1 MSKKIKIF
9 LAFFVILAFSA
20 TAVIFA
26 AGAAYDSASDPLVS
40 LSFLTEIFKPEL
52 QDEIYRATDNV
63 ELSLQAQIDSL
74 RGQIASLTNQNAILK
89 DRVTELE
96 SKEDASTPGDVSSG
110 DVTDSIHVYT
120 VVNLKKGDILVAE
133 ESCELVLR
141 SGKATAMTPSRSRTL
156 IDCTDGTEITSGAEI
171 PANHFVLIPG
181 SADGSGITVT
191 SDTASVMVKG
201 AYSVVKK

>member
-9 LAFFVILAFSA
+9 LASFVILAFSA

-26 AGAAYDSASDPLVS
+26 AGSTYDSSTDPLVS

-52 QDEIYRATDNV
+52 QDEIDRATDDI

-74 RGQIASLTNQNAILK
+74 RGQVASLANQNALLK

-96 SKEDASTPGDVSSG
+96 NAEKTNVPEEPVVVAPAEVR
-110 DVTDSIHVYT
+110 VYT
-120 VVNLKKGDILVAE
+120 VVELKKGDVLVAE
-133 ESCELVLR
+133 EACELILR
-141 SGKATAMTPSRSRTL
+141 AGEATAMTPSFNRTL
-156 IDCTDGTEITSGAEI
+156 IDCTDGVELISGAAI
-171 PANHFVLIPG
+171 PANHFVLIPE
-181 SADGSGITVT
+181 SANGSGITVT

-201 AYSVVKK
+201 EYSIVKK

>member
-26 AGAAYDSASDPLVS
+26 AGSAYDSDSDPLIS
-40 LSFLTEIFKPEL
+40 LSFLTDIFKPEL

-63 ELSLQAQIDSL
+63 ELTLQAQIDSL
-74 RGQIASLTNQNAILK
+74 RSQIASLVNQNALLK

-96 SKEDASTPGDVSSG
+96 KTEDADPSDMPDETATEVLR
-110 DVTDSIHVYT
+110 VYT
-120 VVNLKKGDILVAE
+120 VVELKKGDVLGAE
-133 ESCELVLR
+133 ESCELILR
-141 SGKATAMTPSRSRTL
+141 SGEATAMTPSRNRTL
-156 IDCTDGTEITSGAEI
+156 IDCTDGEELASGAAI
-171 PANHFVLIPG
+171 PANHFILIPE
-181 SADGSGITVT
+181 SANGSGITVT
-191 SDTASVMVKG
+191 SDAASVMVKG